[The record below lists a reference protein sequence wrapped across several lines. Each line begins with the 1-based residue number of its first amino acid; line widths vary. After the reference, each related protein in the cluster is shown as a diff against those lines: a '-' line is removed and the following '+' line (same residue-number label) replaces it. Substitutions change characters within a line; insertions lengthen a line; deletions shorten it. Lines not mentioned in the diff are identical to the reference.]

1 MTSTSPSLREHRR
14 DAVLEPIVDYMLAEG
29 LSNTSLR
36 ALAAAAN
43 TSDRMLLYYFTDKN
57 DLMVCAF
64 ECYVQRL
71 SARLSDMLPT
81 GRQPFD
87 LLLERMWKLLKAPEY
102 EPYLRIWYDALGHAS
117 QGEEL
122 YRSMTNR
129 VINVWLEYF
138 EERLDAPPP
147 SRRDQV
153 AALVAA
159 ACGLVM
165 MRYIGRAD
173 EADVAAKVLSS
184 KARESSRRAPLA
196 KRGKPAQG
204 HRRTP

>member
-1 MTSTSPSLREHRR
+1 
-14 DAVLEPIVDYMLAEG
+14 MLAEG

-36 ALAAAAN
+36 SLAAAAD
-43 TSDRMLLYYFTDKN
+43 TSDRMLLYYFSDKN
-57 DLMVCAF
+57 DLMVSAF
-64 ECYVQRL
+64 ECFVQRL
-71 SARLSDMLPT
+71 SARLSEMLPT

-87 LLLERMWKLLKAPEY
+87 LLLERMWNLLKAPEY

-129 VINVWLEYF
+129 VVNVWLEYF
-138 EERLDAPPP
+138 EARLDAPPRL
-147 SRRDQV
+147 RRDQV

-184 KARESSRRAPLA
+184 KIRESRRPNSP
-196 KRGKPAQG
+196 KRGKQA
-204 HRRTP
+204 

>member
-1 MTSTSPSLREHRR
+1 
-14 DAVLEPIVDYMLAEG
+14 MLAEG
-29 LSNTSLR
+29 LSNMSLR
-36 ALAAAAN
+36 SLAAAAD
-43 TSDRMLLYYFTDKN
+43 TSDRMLLYYFSDKN
-57 DLMVCAF
+57 DLMFSAF

-71 SARLSDMLPT
+71 SARLSEMLPT

-87 LLLERMWKLLKAPEY
+87 LLLSGMWNLLKAPEY

-117 QGEEL
+117 QGEDL

-138 EERLDAPPP
+138 EARLDAPPG

-173 EADVAAKVLSS
+173 EADVAAKVLSR
-184 KARESSRRAPLA
+184 KVRESRRPGST
-196 KRGKPAQG
+196 KRG
-204 HRRTP
+204 